1 MSRFDPSSDEAFIFY
16 HYQEALR
23 RKYDFDK
30 VLKRER
36 VVSSECQ

>member
-30 VLKRER
+30 VSRER
-36 VVSSECQ
+36 ESCQ